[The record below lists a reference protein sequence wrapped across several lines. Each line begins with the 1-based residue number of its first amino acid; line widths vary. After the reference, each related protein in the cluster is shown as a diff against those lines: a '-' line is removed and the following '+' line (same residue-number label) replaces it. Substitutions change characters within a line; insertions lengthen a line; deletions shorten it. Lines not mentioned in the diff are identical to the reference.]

1 MPLAVVNFLKT
12 HLSTQ
17 AFGDSAEI
25 VSGGQE
31 SELMSLLKAS
41 CKKPYCLQSR
51 MQRKFFSAT
60 ARLNQYLKL
69 FQWSFKI
76 QQNLTLWLLPVFL

>member
-41 CKKPYCLQSR
+41 CKKP
-51 MQRKFFSAT
+51 
-60 ARLNQYLKL
+60 
-69 FQWSFKI
+69 
-76 QQNLTLWLLPVFL
+76 